1 MSADLAEMDRVFLIL
16 LCTLGAVLTAI
27 LCDGLIGGFWGPVTS
42 SLTTGGFVWRA
53 WGR

>member
-1 MSADLAEMDRVFLIL
+1 VRPDLAGMDIIFLGL
-16 LCTLGAVLTAI
+16 LCVLGAILTAI
-27 LCDGLIGGFWGPVTS
+27 LCDGLIGGFWGTVTS

>member
-1 MSADLAEMDRVFLIL
+1 MRSDLAGMDIVFLGL
-16 LCTLGAVLTAI
+16 LCALGAVLTAI
-27 LCDGLIGGFWGPVTS
+27 LCDALIGGLWGTVMS